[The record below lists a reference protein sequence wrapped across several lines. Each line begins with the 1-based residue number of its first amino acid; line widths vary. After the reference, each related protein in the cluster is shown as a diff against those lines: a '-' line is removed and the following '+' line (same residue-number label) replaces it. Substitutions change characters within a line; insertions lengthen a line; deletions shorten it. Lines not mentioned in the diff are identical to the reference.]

1 VSGNPEDLAEAFDF
15 WFQRVAAG
23 GGGGAG
29 GGGEGGEGGDGGD
42 GGGGGGETRGGGGG
56 VLGGLGYYDVWAP
69 DMTAVY
75 AVKSAV
81 DEFARRHRRRY
92 VISITRSRA

>member
-1 VSGNPEDLAEAFDF
+1 MSGNPEDLAEAFDF
-15 WFQRVAAG
+15 WFRRVAAG
-23 GGGGAG
+23 GGEGAG
-29 GGGEGGEGGDGGD
+29 ERGEGGERGDGGV
-42 GGGGGGETRGGGGG
+42 GEGETREGGGG

-81 DEFARRHRRRY
+81 DEFALRHRRRY
-92 VISITRSRA
+92 VISQSITRPRA